1 MSIYMLDHK
10 MGSLDSNAP
19 AVVRPTEDLVHCTAP
34 RREFPRLVDPGSE
47 RQFGGGGVDDLV
59 ETLFNTSQ
67 SRQSNN
73 TLSLSLANVW
83 TQNCFFL
90 LYPLH
95 IHYICA

>member
-1 MSIYMLDHK
+1 MLDHK